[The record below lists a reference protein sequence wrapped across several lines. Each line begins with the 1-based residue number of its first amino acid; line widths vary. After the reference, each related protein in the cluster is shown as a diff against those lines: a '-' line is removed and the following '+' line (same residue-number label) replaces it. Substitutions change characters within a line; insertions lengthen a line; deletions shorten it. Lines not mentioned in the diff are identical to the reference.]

1 MWELNTILI
10 LFFGSLAMA
19 AMGTYLILHFQSKLV
34 IGMDA
39 PDTFRKQHERPIS
52 RLGGLPIFVTL
63 SVGFVA
69 LALRT
74 PEFTENWTPV
84 IITNAIV
91 FSVGFLDDLKPLG
104 ARVKLIGQ
112 VGAALILYS
121 LGVSI
126 DMLSNP
132 FGEGSLHLGWWGLPI
147 TLLWLIAIPNIV
159 NLIDGMDGLA
169 AGFGM
174 FLCGTLAFVGHF
186 SLRPDVVLVATVM
199 AGALAGFLIFNFPP
213 AKIFLGDGGAY
224 LIGFFVASVSLNSS
238 NKGSIIAALLVII
251 IALGVPILDTAF
263 AIIRRAIRGVPIF
276 RADAEHVHHKLIVLG
291 YSKGQALVA
300 LYVVSLILSIAGIS
314 VLITKG
320 LALPVAGAVCFLVTV
335 GAARYLGYIRS
346 WGNLRTQF
354 NEALRQRR
362 IRQYVTHHGEL
373 LEMEV
378 DLCDSADAFVKL
390 LLHTTQRLGLSLDAK
405 PGWVVAQILLL
416 DGAKCRI
423 YRKGGIDDHGEW
435 QLRVESLTNA
445 LDAARTKWQ
454 DIPGLEIVPISPSTS
469 QPLPLDGKS

>member
-10 LFFGSLAMA
+10 LFFGALTMA
-19 AMGTYLILHFQSKLV
+19 AAGTYLILRFQDRLTF
-34 IGMDA
+34 GMDS
-39 PDTFRKQHERPIS
+39 PDTFRKQHDRPVC

-63 SVGFVA
+63 CVGFLA
-69 LALRT
+69 LAIRS
-74 PEFTENWTPV
+74 PEFTQSWMP
-84 IITNAIV
+84 IIVTNAIV
-91 FSVGFLDDLKPLG
+91 FSVGFLDDLHPLG

-112 VGAALILYS
+112 IGAALILYS
-121 LGVSI
+121 MGVSI

-132 FGEGSLHLGWWGLPI
+132 FGEGAIHLGWWGLPI

-169 AGFGM
+169 TGFGM

-199 AGALAGFLIFNFPP
+199 AGALGGFLIFNFPP

-224 LIGFFVASVSLNSS
+224 LIGFFVASVSVNSS

-263 AIIRRAIRGVPIF
+263 AIIRRAVRGVPIF

-291 YSKGQALVA
+291 YSKGQALIA
-300 LYVVSLILSIAGIS
+300 LYLVSLVLCVAGIS

-320 LALPVAGAVCFLVTV
+320 LALPVAGAVCFLIAV

-346 WGNLRTQF
+346 WSTLRAQW
-354 NEALRQRR
+354 NEALQRR
-362 IRQYVTHHGEL
+362 KNRQYVTHHGEL
-373 LEMEV
+373 LELEV
-378 DLCDSADAFVKL
+378 DRCDSVDEFATL
-390 LLHTTQRLGLSLDAK
+390 LLHTIKRLGLSITPK
-405 PGWVVAQILLL
+405 PGWVEADITLL
-416 DGAKCRI
+416 DQGRCRL
-423 YRKGGIDDHGEW
+423 YRQGGHDDRGEW
-435 QLRVESLTNA
+435 QWRVESLANA
-445 LDAARTKWQ
+445 INAARLRWD
-454 DIPGLEIVPISPSTS
+454 DIPGLEIVATRPDTTEAIPA
-469 QPLPLDGKS
+469 

>member
-126 DMLSNP
+126 DILSNP
-132 FGEGSLHLGWWGLPI
+132 FGEGSIALGWWGLPI
-147 TLLWLIAIPNIV
+147 TLLWLIAIPNII

-169 AGFGM
+169 TGFGL

-186 SLRPDVVLVATVM
+186 SQKPDVVLVATVM

-224 LIGFFVASVSLNSS
+224 LIGFFVASVSVNSS
-238 NKGSIIAALLVII
+238 NKGSIIAALLVIL
-251 IALGVPILDTAF
+251 IALGVPIFDTAF

-276 RADAEHVHHKLIVLG
+276 RADAEHVHHKLMVLG
-291 YSKGQALVA
+291 YTKGQALLA
-300 LYVVSLILSIAGIS
+300 LYLVCLVLCVIGIS

-320 LALPVAGAVCFLVTV
+320 LALPIAGAACFIITV

-346 WGNLRTQF
+346 WSTLREQIR
-354 NEALRQRR
+354 EAVVRR
-362 IRQYVTHHGEL
+362 KEREYVTQHGEL

-378 DLCDSADAFVKL
+378 DHCQSVAEFVL
-390 LLHTTQRLGLSLDAK
+390 LLDHTLQRLGLSMQ
-405 PGWVVAQILLL
+405 PGPDMEAAQITLL
-416 DGAKCRI
+416 DNVQCQL
-423 YRKGGIDDHGEW
+423 YRNRGFDERGEW
-435 QLRVESLTNA
+435 QLRAESLA
-445 LDAARTKWQ
+445 LAIDAARAKWKQ
-454 DIPGLEIVPISPSTS
+454 IPGLEVNSPTGES
-469 QPLPLDGKS
+469 PL